1 MDYWHNSSKAM
12 TTTRTTTTVDT
23 RAISKATHPMVRAT
37 IPAIAI
43 STTMCL
49 RDSDRNLHRIHNVRF
64 ENGILKCE
72 FRDTH
77 LSVGAVIKELKGLKT
92 ARWLDHL
99 CFVDVHGNV
108 SSVKKFVAKTYNLR
122 FT

>member
-1 MDYWHNSSKAM
+1 M

-23 RAISKATHPMVRAT
+23 RVISKVTHPMVRAT
-37 IPAIAI
+37 IQAIAI

-49 RDSDRNLHRIHNVRF
+49 KDSDHNLHRIHNVRF
-64 ENGILKCE
+64 ENGMLKCE

-77 LSVGAVIKELKGLKT
+77 LSVGAVVKELKGLKT
-92 ARWLDHL
+92 ARWLNHL

-108 SSVKKFVAKTYNLR
+108 KSVKKFIAETYNLR